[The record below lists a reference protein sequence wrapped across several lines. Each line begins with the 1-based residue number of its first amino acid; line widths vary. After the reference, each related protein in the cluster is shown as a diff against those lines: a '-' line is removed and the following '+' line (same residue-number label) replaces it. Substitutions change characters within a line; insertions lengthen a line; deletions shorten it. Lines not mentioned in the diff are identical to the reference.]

1 MHYEAE
7 KGGHHHLL
15 AITNAKIYTV
25 TDGVIEQGS
34 ILMQGGKI
42 TAVGKSVS
50 IPAEAQV
57 IDAKGAI
64 ITPGFI
70 DEHTHVGGWEEGL
83 GWEGADFNEWTDPV
97 TPHVSILD
105 GINPADIGF
114 ADARKGGV
122 TTVQITPGSSNII
135 GGLMLALKTSGTIV
149 DKMVLKYPTG
159 MKSALGENP
168 KSTYGS
174 QGKAPATRMGS
185 AALLREALLS
195 GKQYVAKQE
204 RGDKDW
210 KFDQKLDNLAKVI
223 RKEIPLRIHAHRADD
238 ILTAIRI
245 GKEFDINFT
254 IEHCTEGH
262 LIADEIVK
270 NNVTACV
277 GPTIWRRAK
286 VETKNISP
294 TTAAV
299 ITRAG
304 GKVAIITDHNIVPQH
319 YFRIAVGVCIREGMP
334 EEEALKAIT
343 INAAEII
350 GVADRVGSLEVGKDA
365 DLAMWSGDPFE
376 PLTHCLLTVIDGEIV
391 YQRCEEG
398 K

>member
-1 MHYEAE
+1 M
-7 KGGHHHLL
+7 L

-195 GKQYVAKQE
+195 AKQYVAKQE

-277 GPTIWRRAK
+277 GPTIWRR
-286 VETKNISP
+286 
-294 TTAAV
+294 
-299 ITRAG
+299 
-304 GKVAIITDHNIVPQH
+304 
-319 YFRIAVGVCIREGMP
+319 
-334 EEEALKAIT
+334 
-343 INAAEII
+343 
-350 GVADRVGSLEVGKDA
+350 
-365 DLAMWSGDPFE
+365 
-376 PLTHCLLTVIDGEIV
+376 
-391 YQRCEEG
+391 
-398 K
+398 

>member
-1 MHYEAE
+1 M
-7 KGGHHHLL
+7 L

-25 TDGVIEQGS
+25 TNGVIEQGS
-34 ILMQGGKI
+34 ILLVDGKI
-42 TAVGKSVS
+42 AALGPAID
-50 IPAEAQV
+50 IPAEARV

-64 ITPGFI
+64 VTPGLI

-83 GWEGADFNEWTDPV
+83 GWEGADFNESTSPV

-105 GINPADIGF
+105 GVNPADVGF

-122 TTVQITPGSSNII
+122 TTVQTMPGSSNII
-135 GGLMLALKTSGTIV
+135 GGLMLAMKTSGTIV
-149 DKMVLKYPTG
+149 DRMVLKYPTG
-159 MKSALGENP
+159 MKAALGENP
-168 KSTYGS
+168 KNTFGS
-174 QGKAPATRMGS
+174 KGKAPTTRMGA

-195 GKQYVAKQE
+195 AQQYVAKQE

-210 KFDQKLDNLAKVI
+210 KFDPKLENMAKVI

-245 GKEFDINFT
+245 AKEFDIDFT

-262 LIADEIVK
+262 LIAEEIVK
-270 NNVTACV
+270 HNVPVCV
-277 GPTIWRRAK
+277 GPTVWRRAK

-294 TTAAV
+294 TTPGV
-299 ITRAG
+299 IARAG

-319 YFRIAVGVCIREGMP
+319 YFRIAVGLCIREGMP
-334 EEEALKAIT
+334 EEEALKAVTIT
-343 INAAEII
+343 PAEII

-365 DLAMWSGDPFE
+365 DLVMWSGDPFE

-391 YQRCEEG
+391 YEREEG

>member
-1 MHYEAE
+1 M
-7 KGGHHHLL
+7 L
-15 AITNAKIYTV
+15 AIINAKIYTV
-25 TDGVIEQGS
+25 TNGVIEQGS
-34 ILMQGGKI
+34 ILLADGKI
-42 TAVGKSVS
+42 VALGAAID
-50 IPAEAQV
+50 IPAEAHV

-64 ITPGFI
+64 VTPGLI
-70 DEHTHVGGWEEGL
+70 DAHTHVGGWEEGL
-83 GWEGADFNEWTDPV
+83 GWEGADINESTNPV
-97 TPHVSILD
+97 VPHVNILD
-105 GINPADIGF
+105 GINPADVGF

-122 TTVQITPGSSNII
+122 TTVQTMPGSANII
-135 GGLMLALKTSGTIV
+135 GGLMLAMKTSGTIV

-159 MKSALGENP
+159 MKAALGENP
-168 KSTYGS
+168 KNNYGS
-174 QGKAPATRMGS
+174 KGKAPTTRMGA

-195 GKQYVAKQE
+195 AQQYVAKQE

-210 KFDQKLDNLAKVI
+210 KFDPKMENMAKVI

-238 ILTAIRI
+238 ILTAIRVA
-245 GKEFDINFT
+245 KEFDIDFT

-262 LIADEIVK
+262 LIAEEIVK
-270 NNVTACV
+270 HHIPVCV
-277 GPTIWRRAK
+277 GPTVWRRAK

-294 TTAAV
+294 TTAGV
-299 ITRAG
+299 IARAG

-319 YFRIAVGVCIREGMP
+319 YFRIAVGLCIREGLP
-334 EEEALKAIT
+334 EEEALKAVT
-343 INAAEII
+343 INPAEII

-391 YQRCEEG
+391 YEREEG